1 MAEKAG
7 PQLNAHDIETI
18 RRALGFLNPN
28 CSRDEWVRVAM
39 ALRSELGEAGFDL
52 FDLWSSGGES
62 YRAKDCLA
70 TWRSVKASGGVTIA
84 TLFAMAQARGFAF
97 EARGGAARRPTKE
110 ERAAAKKAQAEREAR
125 ERAERDARH
134 QAAAEQARARWE
146 RAKTEGRSPYLARK
160 GLRAHGCRFGPGG
173 ALLVP
178 MRDAEGV
185 LWNLQRIEGDG
196 GKYFESGARVSG
208 LFHLIGDAK
217 AADAIV
223 IAEGYATGAALF
235 ESAIAEGARV
245 AVAVAFSASNVANVA
260 EQVRKL
266 HKRAPLIL
274 AADDDAETAE
284 RTGRNPG
291 RAAATKAA
299 EAVRGAVIVP
309 TPLDAGETDFADLLK
324 RHGRAAV
331 AGIVCEGIEAARR
344 AIDYQ
349 AKQAGAD
356 HEADALFALLDEG
369 VFFRERRDGGE
380 VLQWVCAPLRVT
392 ARTRDADSRAWGY
405 LTEFRDPAG
414 VEKRLAVPAAALA
427 GDAIELRRML
437 LEEGLA
443 IAQTRA
449 RQWLGLY
456 LATRKP
462 EGFALCVDSIG
473 WHGENFVLPHRT
485 FGAEAEPI
493 VYQADDRGRNPFR
506 EAGTLDGWRDEVAA
520 RCVGNALLIFAA
532 SIAFAGPCLELTGDR
547 SGGFHFMGPSSKGK
561 STAERVPASVYGR
574 PEPGGFIESWRATA
588 NATESV
594 AARYSGTVLVLDE
607 IRESEA
613 KEIAATVLMLGNESG
628 KARQKSGGGLR
639 ARLTWRLYFVSS
651 GESGIEAH
659 AARAG
664 GTVDAGALV
673 RLIEL
678 PAVMSDELGVFEM
691 LHGATDAASFADALR
706 DATLRHYGT
715 AGAAWLEYLTAHR
728 AEASAFLR
736 ECIGELLG
744 AWIKPGD
751 SGQAR
756 RVARRFAHVAAAG
769 ELAGRAGITGWPAGE
784 CERAC
789 RAMFERWLD
798 SRGTRGD
805 AEELKA
811 LRHVATVLAER
822 GAANFVW
829 WHRAGEDRV
838 PNPPMRWGLRR
849 LLDGETPIETN
860 AQWGARFGTAA
871 DAQGDPETTSAEYF
885 VLTTAFRQHLCA
897 GFDPQFVARVLFKR
911 GHLKP
916 ESQNRL
922 DRKERLPGIGPARVY
937 RIAPSIFAD
946 VAL

>member
-1 MAEKAG
+1 M
-7 PQLNAHDIETI
+7 PHDHETI
-18 RRALGFLNPN
+18 RRALSHCDPN
-28 CSRDEWVRVAM
+28 CDRETWVRLAM
-39 ALRSELGEAGFDL
+39 AVKAELGEAGFAVWDE
-52 FDLWSSGGES
+52 WSSAGET
-62 YRAKDCLA
+62 YRARDALA
-70 TWRSVKASGGVTIA
+70 TWRSVSERGGVGVG
-84 TLFAMAQARGFAF
+84 TLFELAKARGFVF
-97 EARGGAARRPTKE
+97 EAQGGAVRRPTKE
-110 ERAAAKKAQAEREAR
+110 ERAAAKAAQAEREAR
-125 ERAERDARH
+125 ERAERDARQ

-146 RAKTEGRSPYLARK
+146 RAKPEGRSPYLARK
-160 GLRAHGCRFGPGG
+160 AVRAHGCKYGPAG

-178 MRDAEGV
+178 MRDGEGS
-185 LWNLQRIEGDG
+185 LWNLQRIEANGE
-196 GKYFESGARVSG
+196 KFFEAGARVSG
-208 LFHLIGDAK
+208 LWHLLGDAS
-217 AADAIV
+217 AADALV
-223 IAEGYATGAALF
+223 IGEGYATCAALF
-235 ESAIAEGARV
+235 ESAQAEGLRV
-245 AVAVAFSASNVANVA
+245 AVAVAFTAGNVPHVA
-260 EQVRKL
+260 KALRKA
-266 HKRAPLIL
+266 HKKAPLVL
-274 AADDDAETAE
+274 AADDDQETAA
-284 RTGRNPG
+284 RTGRNAG
-291 RAAATKAA
+291 RDAAAKAA
-299 EAVRGAVIVP
+299 ELARGAVIVP
-309 TPLDAGETDFADLLK
+309 APLAEGETDFCDLM
-324 RHGRAAV
+324 RAHGRAAV
-331 AGIVCEGIEAARR
+331 AAIVGEGIEAARR

-356 HEADALFALLDEG
+356 NEADALFALLDEG

-405 LTEFRDPAG
+405 LAEFRDPAG

-437 LEEGLA
+437 LEEGCA
-443 IAQTRA
+443 IAQTKA

-485 FGAEAEPI
+485 FGPQAEPI
-493 VYQADDRGRNPFR
+493 VYQAEDRGRNPFR
-506 EAGTLDGWRDEVAA
+506 EAGTLEAWRDEVAA
-520 RCVGNALLIFAA
+520 PCVGNSLLIFAA
-532 SIAFAGPCLELTGDR
+532 SIALAGPCLELTGDR

-574 PEPGGFIESWRATA
+574 PEPGGFIESWRATSNGA
-588 NATESV
+588 ESV

-607 IRESEA
+607 IREAEP
-613 KEIAATVLMLGNESG
+613 KEIAATVLMLGNEAG

-678 PAVMSDELGVFEM
+678 PAVMSESLGVFET
-691 LHGATDAASFADALR
+691 LHGASDAASFADALR
-706 DATLRHYGT
+706 DATLRHHGT
-715 AGAAWLEYLTAHR
+715 AGAAWLDYLTAHR
-728 AEASAFLR
+728 AEAAAFMR
-736 ECIGELLG
+736 ECIAELL
-744 AWIKPGD
+744 AEWIKPGD

-784 CERAC
+784 CERAARVMC
-789 RAMFERWLD
+789 ARWLEA
-798 SRGTRGD
+798 RGTRGD

-822 GAANFVW
+822 GAANFLW

-849 LLDGETPIETN
+849 LNDGDTPIETN
-860 AQWGARFGTAA
+860 SQWGARFGTEA
-871 DAQGDPETTSAEYF
+871 DSQGDPETTSAEYF
-885 VLTTAFRQHLCA
+885 VLSTAFREHLCG
-897 GFDPQFVARVLFKR
+897 GFDPHFVARVLVKR

-916 ESQNRL
+916 ESEKRL

-937 RIAPSIFAD
+937 RIAPTIFED
-946 VAL
+946 SAL